1 MNLRN
6 RICVAV
12 PLVATAEFSRK
23 ILNTEPQALAAI
35 GQCVRVRRRCASS
48 ILSEKT
54 HFFRT

>member
-12 PLVATAEFSRK
+12 PPVAAAEFSRK

-35 GQCVRVRRRCASS
+35 GQ
-48 ILSEKT
+48 
-54 HFFRT
+54 